1 MEEEFEPV
9 YSWQCIYNTNVI
21 CEDKHCYNCGWNPA
35 VEEERKKK
43 AREKCTE
50 S

>member
-9 YSWQCIYNTNVI
+9 YSWQCVFNQNVI
-21 CEDKHCYNCGWNPA
+21 CEDKHCYNCGWNPQ

-43 AREKCTE
+43 REEQCTQ